1 MRGRFVGQDQRRV
14 EGVRLRPNEP
24 TVVAASERAL
34 MQLAAADP
42 NHRQATGSM
51 RCARNTS
58 RSGSNRR
65 SIRTMR
71 TMRSVVAETVGE
83 PSDVLHL
90 QNRPIPEPGPGQV
103 RIRVAAVPVEASDL
117 HTIRGRYGFT
127 PEFPTVPGIESVGV
141 IDQLGSGTDGLT
153 IGQRVVTIGVTGTWQ
168 EYVVAD
174 GSRVLPVPAAMS
186 DSTAAQLLS
195 NPLTAVILTGDVL
208 DVQPGEW
215 LLQTAAGSTVGQ
227 LVIQLGAHLG
237 FKTLNVVRRRSAVE
251 GILAL
256 GGTEVI
262 CTEDED
268 MCERVADIAGHDGV
282 SKAIDCVSGQVGADV
297 SRALAPHG
305 ELVVYGALS
314 THRQTDPDKLTIP
327 VFARSLIYETKTVR
341 GFWLFR
347 WFTETPTDRMAAVI
361 DRTVLLADS
370 GVLRVPEGQPIPV
383 EKFSDAVYLAEAPEH
398 GGKPL
403 LVFNS

>member
-1 MRGRFVGQDQRRV
+1 M
-14 EGVRLRPNEP
+14 
-24 TVVAASERAL
+24 T
-34 MQLAAADP
+34 
-42 NHRQATGSM
+42 
-51 RCARNTS
+51 
-58 RSGSNRR
+58 
-65 SIRTMR
+65 
-71 TMRSVVAETVGE
+71 TMRSVVADTLGE
-83 PSDVLHL
+83 PSEVLRL
-90 QNRPIPEPGPGQV
+90 QSRPIPEPGAGQV
-103 RIRVAAVPVEASDL
+103 RIRVAAVPVHASDL

-141 IDQLGSGTDGLT
+141 IDELGSGTDGLT
-153 IGQRVVTIGVTGTWQ
+153 VGQRVITVGVRGTWQ

-174 GSRVLPVPAAMS
+174 AERVLPVPVGMS
-186 DSTAAQLLS
+186 KSTAAQLLS
-195 NPLTAVILTGDVL
+195 NPLTAVILTGDEL
-208 DVQPGEW
+208 DVRPGEW

-227 LVIQLGAHLG
+227 SVIQLGAHVG

-256 GGTEVI
+256 GGTAVV

-268 MCERVADIAGHDGV
+268 LRERIAEIAGPDGV

-305 ELVVYGALS
+305 QLVVFGALS

-327 VFARSLIYETKTVR
+327 IFARSLIYETKTVR

-347 WFTETPTDRMAAVI
+347 WFTETPKDRMAAAI
-361 DRTVLLADS
+361 ERTLQLADS
-370 GVLRVPEGQPIPV
+370 GALRVPEGQPILV

-403 LVFNS
+403 LVFE